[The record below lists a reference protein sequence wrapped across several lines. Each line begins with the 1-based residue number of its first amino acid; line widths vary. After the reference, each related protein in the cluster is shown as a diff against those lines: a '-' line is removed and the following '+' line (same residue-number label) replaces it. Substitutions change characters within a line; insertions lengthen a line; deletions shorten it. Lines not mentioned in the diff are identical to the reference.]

1 MNTSKIGSTAIFTY
15 TAEPDGAGNPG
26 PSVTR
31 NVTIVGYE
39 LLEITSLTTSSN
51 NSVNSSYAK
60 AGDEIT
66 INLRHDGIIQNVT
79 GNILGDDNFTVNKY
93 SGATDLK
100 KIITQND
107 INGNLTFN
115 IFMVNSSEYAATVT
129 QEDLTS
135 NNIII
140 DTISPI
146 ITLKGINDTVS
157 VLNYPYAD
165 ANATAYDLSYGSKN
179 IPPVGTVDIA
189 TVGNYILSYSAPSD
203 FAGNEAQNIT
213 RNVIVRDLPPISL
226 VESFTVLPAG
236 TLVNSTTIDNPDHIA
251 TFQIGTAT
259 YAGISSSKGLT
270 IINITDIGSPTHVS
284 RYSGKP
290 DGINGFLPAVT
301 AFVSIDG
308 STYALSEYGVRV
320 AIFKA
325 NNLVSFNPIAVII
338 DGQDDFTELTG
349 PSSIATATIGSSTYA
364 LVASGADNGVQIIN
378 ITTPGSP
385 IAASALSDGPK
396 YTELEGP
403 LSITTTTIG
412 SSTYALVASGPDDG
426 VQIIDITNPY
436 APTNTSSVEDGSNFP
451 ELDYARSITI
461 TTIGSSTYALV
472 ASETDRGVQI
482 MDITTP
488 SDPKPVSDFDD
499 GDTGFTTLSGAQYI
513 TTTTIDSSTYALV
526 AANRDNGVQIIDITD
541 PYHPDPVSAITDGS
555 KYTELEGA
563 ESIAIVAGSPP
574 VRTQFTN
581 LAQIPSV
588 IITNVTSSATYRAT
602 VTVSSAPIEDYADF
616 VITLENNQSVTLSVT
631 ENNFPSNVF
640 IDTIAPTIELVGDS
654 DHTVYVG
661 TQNPIIPG
669 AIVTDNSP
677 GYSALTVR
685 A

>member
-1 MNTSKIGSTAIFTY
+1 MLVVIVYTIPTVTVTDGDPKYPKDLEDRYTITTSNDLNTSKIGSTAIFTY

-563 ESIAIVAGSPP
+563 ESIAIVAGSPTYALVSSKADDGIQIIYLATP
-574 VRTQFTN
+574 PKFNSDNSNPEYAKAGDTLTLEFAVNDTIVSSTTQFTN
-581 LAQIPSV
+581 LA
-588 IITNVTSSATYRAT
+588 
-602 VTVSSAPIEDYADF
+602 
-616 VITLENNQSVTLSVT
+616 
-631 ENNFPSNVF
+631 
-640 IDTIAPTIELVGDS
+640 
-654 DHTVYVG
+654 
-661 TQNPIIPG
+661 
-669 AIVTDNSP
+669 
-677 GYSALTVR
+677 
-685 A
+685 

>member
-1 MNTSKIGSTAIFTY
+1 MDTIPTVTVTDGDPKYPKDLEDRYTITTSNDLNTSKIGSTAIFTY
-15 TAEPDGAGNPG
+15 TAESDGAGNPG

-165 ANATAYDLSYGSKN
+165 ANATAYDVSYGSKN

-259 YAGISSSKGLT
+259 YAGISSDEGLT
-270 IINITDIGSPTHVS
+270 IMNITDIGSPTHVS
-284 RYSGKP
+284 RYNGAPVSGISTTLQP
-290 DGINGFLPAVT
+290 SFT

-308 STYALSEYGVRV
+308 STYALSEHGRYLV
-320 AIFKA
+320 ILKA
-325 NNLVSFNPIAVII
+325 NNLVSFSPIKLLE
-338 DGQDDFTELTG
+338 DGEDGFTTLNGIT
-349 PSSIATATIGSSTYA
+349 SVTTTTIGSSTYA

-385 IAASALSDGPK
+385 IAASAVSDGPK

-482 MDITTP
+482 IDITTP

-499 GDTGFTTLSGAQYI
+499 GDTGFTTLRGAQYI
-513 TTTTIDSSTYALV
+513 TTTTIGSSTYALV

-563 ESIAIVAGSPP
+563 ESIAIVAGSP
-574 VRTQFTN
+574 
-581 LAQIPSV
+581 
-588 IITNVTSSATYRAT
+588 TYA
-602 VTVSSAPIEDYADF
+602 
-616 VITLENNQSVTLSVT
+616 
-631 ENNFPSNVF
+631 
-640 IDTIAPTIELVGDS
+640 LV
-654 DHTVYVG
+654 
-661 TQNPIIPG
+661 
-669 AIVTDNSP
+669 
-677 GYSALTVR
+677 
-685 A
+685 

>member
-1 MNTSKIGSTAIFTY
+1 M
-15 TAEPDGAGNPG
+15 
-26 PSVTR
+26 
-31 NVTIVGYE
+31 
-39 LLEITSLTTSSN
+39 
-51 NSVNSSYAK
+51 
-60 AGDEIT
+60 
-66 INLRHDGIIQNVT
+66 
-79 GNILGDDNFTVNKY
+79 
-93 SGATDLK
+93 
-100 KIITQND
+100 
-107 INGNLTFN
+107 
-115 IFMVNSSEYAATVT
+115 
-129 QEDLTS
+129 
-135 NNIII
+135 
-140 DTISPI
+140 
-146 ITLKGINDTVS
+146 
-157 VLNYPYAD
+157 
-165 ANATAYDLSYGSKN
+165 
-179 IPPVGTVDIA
+179 
-189 TVGNYILSYSAPSD
+189 
-203 FAGNEAQNIT
+203 
-213 RNVIVRDLPPISL
+213 
-226 VESFTVLPAG
+226 ESFTVSPAG

-290 DGINGFLPAVT
+290 DGVNGFLPAVT

-385 IAASALSDGPK
+385 IAASAVSDGPK

-563 ESIAIVAGSPP
+563 ESIAIVAGSPTYALVSSKADDGIQIIYLATP
-574 VRTQFTN
+574 PKFNSDNSNPEYAKAGDTLTLEFAVNDTIVSSTTQFTN

-661 TQNPIIPG
+661 TQNP
-669 AIVTDNSP
+669 NSW
-677 GYSALTVR
+677 SHC
-685 A
+685 